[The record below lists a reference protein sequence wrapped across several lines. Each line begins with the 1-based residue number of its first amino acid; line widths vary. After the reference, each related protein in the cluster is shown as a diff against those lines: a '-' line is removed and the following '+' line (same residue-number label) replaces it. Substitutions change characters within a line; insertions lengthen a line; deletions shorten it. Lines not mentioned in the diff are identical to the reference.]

1 MNMAKLL
8 EQVRVHLYSTNTD
21 QQVAAARQLCEQR
34 EWDALPELLRL
45 LAQDECGY
53 SVAQAL
59 RAFGPEV
66 CDQVGLLLLH
76 ENKGVQY
83 RAAWTLAA
91 FGDKRAVKPMLAALR
106 EPFFHEPFLP
116 TLSRMGIPDFER
128 VLVQELSRHRQSTST
143 PSERFRASAFLWAL
157 AHLRAPTAADL
168 APHFTQEHHA
178 PLVRQRAQRY
188 LEAISPHR
196 REQAG

>member
-1 MNMAKLL
+1 MATLL
-8 EQVRVHLYSTNTD
+8 EQVRADLYSANTD
-21 QQVAAARQLCEQR
+21 HQVAAVRQLCERR
-34 EWDALPELLRL
+34 EWNALPELLRL

-76 ENKGVQY
+76 ENKAVQY
-83 RAAWTLAA
+83 RAAWTLAG
-91 FGDKRAVKPMLAALR
+91 FGDQRAIKPMLAALR

-116 TLSRMGIPDFER
+116 TLSRMGVPDFDR
-128 VLVQELSRHRQSTST
+128 ILARELARHHQSTDH
-143 PSERFRASAFLWAL
+143 PSARFRASAFLWAL
-157 AHLRAPTAADL
+157 SQMRTHVAADL
-168 APHFTQEHHA
+168 APHFTRDHHA

-188 LEAISPHR
+188 LEAISPNHQ
-196 REQAG
+196 EQAG

>member
-1 MNMAKLL
+1 MAKLL
-8 EQVRVHLYSTNTD
+8 EQVQANLYSANTD
-21 QQVAAARQLCEQR
+21 HQVAAVRQLCEQR
-34 EWDALPELLRL
+34 EWNALPELLRL

-76 ENKGVQY
+76 ENRAVQY

-91 FGDKRAVKPMLAALR
+91 FGDQRAIKPMLAALS

-116 TLSRMGIPDFER
+116 TLSRMGVPDFDR
-128 VLVQELSRHRQSTST
+128 FLVKELARHHQSTSL

-157 AHLRAPTAADL
+157 SQMRTHAAADL
-168 APHFTQEHHA
+168 APHFTRDHHDT
-178 PLVRQRAQRY
+178 LVRQRAQRY
-188 LEAISPHR
+188 LETVAAER
-196 REQAG
+196 RQQA

>member
-1 MNMAKLL
+1 MAKLL
-8 EQVRVHLYSTNTD
+8 EQVRADLYSANTD
-21 QQVAAARQLCEQR
+21 QQIAAVRRLCEQR
-34 EWDALPELLRL
+34 EWEALPEVLRL

-66 CDQVGLLLLH
+66 CDQVGLLLIQ
-76 ENKGVQY
+76 ENKAVQY
-83 RAAWTLAA
+83 RAAWVLAA
-91 FGDKRAVKPMLAALR
+91 FGDQRAIKPMLAALS

-116 TLSRMGIPDFER
+116 TLSRMGLRDFDTL
-128 VLVQELSRHRQSTST
+128 LVRELSKHRQSTSY
-143 PSERFRASAFLWAL
+143 PSARYRASAFLWAL
-157 AHLRAPTAADL
+157 TQLRSPAALDL
-168 APHFTQEHHA
+168 APHFTQEAHD

-188 LEAISPHR
+188 LAAVAPEK

>member
-1 MNMAKLL
+1 MGKLL
-8 EQVRVHLYSTNTD
+8 EQVRAKLSSANTD
-21 QQVAAARQLCEQR
+21 QQVEAARQLCEQR
-34 EWDALPELLRL
+34 EWDALPDLLRL

-76 ENKGVQY
+76 EQKAVQY

-91 FGDKRAVKPMLAALR
+91 FGDQRAVKPMLAALS

-116 TLSRMGIPDFER
+116 TLSRMGVPNFDR
-128 VLVQELSRHRQSTST
+128 LLVRELSQHRQDTST
-143 PSERFRASAFLWAL
+143 PSASFRASSFLWAL
-157 AHLRAPTAADL
+157 TQMRSPAAAEL
-168 APHFTQEHHA
+168 APHFTQEHHDT
-178 PLVRQRAQRY
+178 LVRQRAQRY
-188 LEAISPHR
+188 LESLTPNR
-196 REQAG
+196 REQTG